1 MTHWQITAYGSHV
14 SALLFYLHVFDALC
28 LDTGWRSLLWMTGI
42 KAGQLGIFQRE
53 VKFTDL
59 YSLKNFWILKAMQ
72 NQSFRLFE
80 IMHNHF
86 KTIFINKSES
96 FSWPCCLS
104 EIRPSNSQEGRNRI
118 TWEGRKKK
126 KMKERGLEKTPQS
139 PVDKRGSEDSYFIR
153 AFEKASTWL
162 LMQYE

>member
-1 MTHWQITAYGSHV
+1 M

-59 YSLKNFWILKAMQ
+59 FSLKIFWILKAMQ

-80 IMHNHF
+80 IMHNHV

-104 EIRPSNSQEGRNRI
+104 EIRASNSQEGRNRI
-118 TWEGRKKK
+118 T
-126 KMKERGLEKTPQS
+126 
-139 PVDKRGSEDSYFIR
+139 
-153 AFEKASTWL
+153 
-162 LMQYE
+162 